1 MTTTINRLDG
11 AIKRAVRIY
20 RIRKSSGRQYAVA
33 LKRIG
38 DLTNKWTAAREE
50 ARASGQL

>member
-1 MTTTINRLDG
+1 MTTTITRLDA

-20 RIRKSSGRQYAVA
+20 RIRKASGKPYAVA

-38 DLTNKWTAAREE
+38 YLTNKWTAAREE

>member
-1 MTTTINRLDG
+1 MTTIDRLDG

-20 RIRKSSGRQYAVA
+20 RIRKASGLPYAVA

-38 DLTNKWTAAREE
+38 DLTNKWTAAREL
-50 ARASGQL
+50 ARFDGQL

>member
-1 MTTTINRLDG
+1 MSATINRLDC

-20 RIRKSSGRQYAVA
+20 RIRKAAGKPHAVA

-38 DLTNKWTAAREE
+38 ELTNKWTAAREL
-50 ARASGQL
+50 ARFDGPI